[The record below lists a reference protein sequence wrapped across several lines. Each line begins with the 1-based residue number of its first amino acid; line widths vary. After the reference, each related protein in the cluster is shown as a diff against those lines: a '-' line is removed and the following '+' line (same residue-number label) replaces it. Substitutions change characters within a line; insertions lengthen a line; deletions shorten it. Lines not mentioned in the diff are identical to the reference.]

1 MTVIAKPLVEAKFA
15 ENAQTTQYTAP
26 AGTRTIVDKFT
37 ATNVT
42 GASATLAIAL
52 VPSGGSAGS
61 SNTVTQTKTIAAG
74 ATETF
79 PEQVGQILAAGDAI
93 STLAGTA
100 SAIVIRVSGR
110 EIT

>member
-1 MTVIAKPLVEAKFA
+1 MTVTAKPLVETKFA
-15 ENAQTTQYTAP
+15 ENTQTTQYTAP
-26 AGTRTIVDKFT
+26 PGTRTIVDKFT

-42 GASATLAIAL
+42 STNAILTINL
-52 VPSGGSAGS
+52 VPAGGSAGS
-61 SNTVTQTKTIAAG
+61 SNVVTQTKTIAG
-74 ATETF
+74 NSTEVL

-93 STLAGTA
+93 STLAGTG

>member
-1 MTVIAKPLVEAKFA
+1 MTVTAKPLVEAKFA

-26 AGTRTIVDKFT
+26 VGTRTIIDKFT

-42 GASATLAIAL
+42 GASATLAVNL
-52 VPSGGSAGS
+52 VPSAGAAGS
-61 SNTVTQTKTIAAG
+61 SNVVTQTKTIAAG
-74 ATETF
+74 ATEVF
-79 PEQVGQILAAGDAI
+79 PEQVGQILAPGDAI

-100 SAIVIRVSGR
+100 SALVLRISGR